1 MARLG
6 TRVIN
11 KRLLESLAR
20 AGALDTL
27 EPNRRRVVD
36 GAEVLLRYA
45 AAAADAAQSDQVSLF
60 GGSGAAQVPKPP
72 LPSVEDWPALERL
85 QMEFDVLGLFL
96 SAHPAGRLPQ
106 RIAAAGRDHRRS
118 PARRSP
124 ARAAGSGVAG
134 VIASKQER
142 VTERTRLVRL
152 IVSDHTAQFEVTA
165 FSELMGQARDLLD
178 GTAPLYFEVD
188 ARVDGDNLRLTAQ
201 RIQKLDEVVDMA
213 RAAVEITLAA
223 PNVALRLRTMLQRQA
238 ANGAR
243 VRLVVP
249 VPGAEDAILRRCREE
264 LRAGERP
271 DGSMSSGCAG
281 SWRCATWP
289 VLN

>member
-1 MARLG
+1 MP
-6 TRVIN
+6 
-11 KRLLESLAR
+11 
-20 AGALDTL
+20 TL
-27 EPNRRRVVD
+27 
-36 GAEVLLRYA
+36 LLRYA
-45 AAAADAAQSDQVSLF
+45 AAAAEAAQSDQVSLF
-60 GGSGAAQVPKPP
+60 GGSGAAQVPKPA
-72 LPSVEDWPALERL
+72 LPAVEDWPALERL
-85 QMEFDVLGLFL
+85 QMEFDVLGLYL
-96 SAHPAGRLPQ
+96 SAHPLDGYRNALQRLGVITGDRLRQVAGEG
-106 RIAAAGRDHRRS
+106 GRFR
-118 PARRSP
+118 
-124 ARAAGSGVAG
+124 VAG

-223 PNVALRLRTMLQRQA
+223 PNVALRLRSMLQRQA

-249 VPGAEDAILRRCREE
+249 VPGSEDAVLALPEDFVLASGQRLDVER
-264 LRAGERP
+264 LAGVVAVR
-271 DGSMSSGCAG
+271 DVAL
-281 SWRCATWP
+281 
-289 VLN
+289 LN